1 MQRLVLSAS
10 VLALL
15 SGIALAAPAQA
26 GSYNRHGNVTYSERA
41 AIARS
46 AAHLNAVKRHARA
59 DGNVSAV
66 GGCEDPHGP
75 GTAQRPGLAPAP
87 QLTGRHHGERGGA
100 SGRPRCRAVPGA
112 LHRWLRCSAARSSTW
127 QKRAPISQMVTLS
140 H

>member
-46 AAHLNAVKRHARA
+46 AAHLNAVRRHARA
-59 DGNVSAV
+59 DGKVSVWERARIRMAEARHNALV
-66 GGCEDPHGP
+66 S
-75 GTAQRPGLAPAP
+75 APAP
-87 QLTGRHHGERGGA
+87 QLTGRQDGECGAA
-100 SGRPRCRAVPGA
+100 SGRSRCRACAQPYIDWRDAA
-112 LHRWLRCSAARSSTW
+112 LPARARGRSRRALARW
-127 QKRAPISQMVTLS
+127 
-140 H
+140 